1 MTGAW
6 CGDSE
11 QLERIFLLKKKKNLL
26 IFTSEV
32 GLLGQFI
39 IPKQESESGENEFKT
54 GSLCLAQCATF

>member
-39 IPKQESESGENEFKT
+39 FPKQELESGENEFKT
-54 GSLCLAQCATF
+54 GSL